1 MFSKIYSRVLKFFT
15 TETTKFRESKNGTQ
29 WNSCRNYSLQAR
41 AEPKVSFEIRT
52 IREADIPQVMEL
64 RKQLKV
70 HDVASSLRTWMK
82 IDPEGIKVALN
93 ENDEII
99 GSCSF
104 VKNHPDLYFGGL
116 YCVQPKYR
124 SLNIGYQIYKASL
137 AHTMGKNK
145 CGNAVLSMA
154 EKYQRSGDFPI
165 VEDEYMTLKNFIP
178 HHINSES
185 LVCIDSVDGIEIE
198 PYQDCFLPSM
208 LQYDASVVGY
218 TRDHVLELNCKEADS
233 KTFVA
238 FKNGTCIGFGS
249 IKKSCL
255 GAARVGPLYADNEI
269 IAEVLL
275 TRLIESFPGMKGLA
289 MMTVGSNVPANN
301 FLKKLGNANTEACL
315 RIYGKEKVKANMSKI
330 YAFLDINFSPF

>member
-1 MFSKIYSRVLKFFT
+1 MFLKIYSRVLKFFT
-15 TETTKFRESKNGTQ
+15 NETTKFRASKNGTQ
-29 WNSCRNYSLQAR
+29 RNSCRNYSLQVR
-41 AEPKVSFEIRT
+41 AEPKVPFEIRT

-64 RKQLKV
+64 RRQ
-70 HDVASSLRTWMK
+70 
-82 IDPEGIKVALN
+82 
-93 ENDEII
+93 
-99 GSCSF
+99 
-104 VKNHPDLYFGGL
+104 NHPDLYFGGL

-124 SLNIGYQIYKASL
+124 GLNIGYQIYKASL

-185 LVCIDSVDGIEIE
+185 LAGMDSVDGIEIE
-198 PYQDCFLPSM
+198 TYQDCLLPSM
-208 LQYDASVVGY
+208 IQYDASVVGY

-275 TRLIESFPGMKGLA
+275 RRLIESFPGMKGLA

-315 RIYGKEKVKANMSKI
+315 RLYGKEKVKANMSKI
-330 YAFLDINFSPF
+330 YAFLDFNFSAF